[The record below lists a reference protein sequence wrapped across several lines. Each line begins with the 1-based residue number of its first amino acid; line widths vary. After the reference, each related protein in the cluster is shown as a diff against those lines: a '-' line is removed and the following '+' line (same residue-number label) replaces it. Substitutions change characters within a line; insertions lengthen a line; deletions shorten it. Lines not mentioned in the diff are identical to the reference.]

1 MRPLME
7 AYAEA
12 LIRLCK
18 IRINEDVK
26 ELYDKNRD
34 NEIITSIE
42 AEIAK
47 IAGEILNHMKAR
59 EECGKGN
66 W

>member
-12 LIRLCK
+12 LIQLCK
-18 IRINEDVK
+18 IRINEDIK
-26 ELYDKNRD
+26 ELYEKDRD
-34 NEIITSIE
+34 NEIVASID

-47 IAGEILNHMKAR
+47 IAEEILNHMKAR
-59 EECGKGN
+59 EEHSKGN